1 MNKPLRLAAGGNG
14 CIPVYF
20 RISRCPRGGGNS
32 MEGPFANIGTGHDG
46 L

>member
-1 MNKPLRLAAGGNG
+1 MNKPLRLVAGSNG

-20 RISRCPRGGGNS
+20 RISQYPRGGGNS
-32 MEGPFANIGTGHDG
+32 LEGPFVNLEIEHDG